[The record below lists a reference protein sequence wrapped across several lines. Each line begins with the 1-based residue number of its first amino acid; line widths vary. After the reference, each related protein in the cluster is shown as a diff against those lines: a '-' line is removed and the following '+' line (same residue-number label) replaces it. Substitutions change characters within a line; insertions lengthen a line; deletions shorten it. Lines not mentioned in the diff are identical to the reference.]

1 MKLGVL
7 EACNSSDNIVKITND
22 SYLPNYDD
30 LKNKQIESQKDKR
43 VLTLSNPTM
52 FSFSMKNS
60 TGDSAKKKKKEATH
74 KSVQHIFLEE
84 QR

>member
-30 LKNKQIESQKDKR
+30 LKKQIDWESKGQKSTHVIKPNN
-43 VLTLSNPTM
+43 VLVLNEELNWR
-52 FSFSMKNS
+52 FCQ
-60 TGDSAKKKKKEATH
+60 KKKK
-74 KSVQHIFLEE
+74 QHINQSNTFF
-84 QR
+84 

>member
-52 FSFSMKNS
+52 LSFSMKNS
-60 TGDSAKKKKKEATH
+60 TGDSAKKKKK
-74 KSVQHIFLEE
+74 KQHINQSNTFF
-84 QR
+84 